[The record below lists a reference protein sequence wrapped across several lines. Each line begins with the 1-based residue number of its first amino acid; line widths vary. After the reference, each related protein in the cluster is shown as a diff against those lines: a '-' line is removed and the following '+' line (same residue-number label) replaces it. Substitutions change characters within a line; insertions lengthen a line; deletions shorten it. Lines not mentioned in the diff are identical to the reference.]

1 MLRHSRHIDGDAS
14 PRKDAHHPKVTQ
26 PNSSKDL
33 LLNFIRDFERRVSL
47 LLCLNL
53 PKRIALSRGFLLG
66 LGLIFTFIFASG
78 DQVSRAQSLEE
89 GLIVWLQLDEGTGI
103 TASDSSGNNNAGILR
118 GGDWILGRF
127 GNAVDLINPSQNNT
141 DPDWIE
147 IAHNENQNLQ
157 NQVTLAAWVKPVQLT
172 EGAGIITKGENITSY
187 AMRLTDS
194 GQVRFTANFG
204 EPFGWQGAGN
214 WESFTSIGTNEWHH
228 IAVTYDG
235 ANVRFFLDGVK
246 DDNKPATDLI
256 FGRASQPI
264 FIGADLPNDDQ
275 LFDGA
280 VDDVR
285 IYNRA
290 LTTGEMQKLAL
301 RPNQPPTLSLPETQ
315 TNNEGDSIALAIQA
329 SDPEGQA
336 LTFSANG
343 LPNGLTLDATTG
355 LISGIIESGA
365 SGTYS
370 VDVEVS
376 DPQNNKASGSFL
388 WIVNAP
394 APTNTP
400 TEAPTETPAETPTE
414 IPTNTPTETWTP
426 TQTPTQTP
434 TPTFTP
440 TNTPTSTQTPTG
452 TLTPSATPTE
462 TSTSTP
468 TAEPTATSTP
478 TSTFEPTA
486 TPEPPLPTPTQPSE
500 LTGTPSAVPPTPM
513 QTATATPT
521 NGRQPIGEIIQTFSH
536 FEDVRLDSR
545 ISTGD
550 RILFQT
556 TITNTGTI
564 TLTDVHVSQEAN
576 SELTLVPN
584 SVWIVQNSSSSGMQ
598 LPNAVLPLNIS
609 TIPAG
614 NTISVLYIMEV
625 RLNRLIQ
632 TDNIESVAFLQ
643 AAGQDNIYASPVLI
657 PVVRPP
663 VGLSGSNSTLLFL
676 PYVNQ

>member
-1 MLRHSRHIDGDAS
+1 MLRHSRHVGGDAS
-14 PRKDAHHPKVTQ
+14 PSMDAHHPKAKSQDCSHNLLGTLILNVWECPLL
-26 PNSSKDL
+26 PNRPS
-33 LLNFIRDFERRVSL
+33 
-47 LLCLNL
+47 L
-53 PKRIALSRGFLLG
+53 PKSVTLSKRFLLV
-66 LGLIFTFIFASG
+66 LGLICTLIFVNG
-78 DQVSRAQSLEE
+78 DQVSRAQSLED

-103 TASDSSGNNNAGILR
+103 TASDRSGNNNSGILR

-127 GNAVDLINPSQNNT
+127 GNAVDLINPSQNNS

-147 IAHNENQNLQ
+147 IAHNENQNFQ

-172 EGAGIITKGENITSY
+172 DGAGIITKGENITSY

-214 WESFTSIGTNEWHH
+214 WDSFTSIGTNEWHH

-235 ANVRFFLDGVK
+235 ANVRFFLDGIK

-264 FIGADLPNDDQ
+264 FIGADLPDDDE

-315 TNNEGDSIALAIQA
+315 TNDEGDSIALTIQA
-329 SDPEGQA
+329 SDPENGA
-336 LTFSANG
+336 LTFTATG

-355 LISGIIESGA
+355 LISGLIDQGA

-388 WIVNAP
+388 WIINAQV
-394 APTNTP
+394 PTNTP
-400 TEAPTETPAETPTE
+400 TATPPNTSTQTPTETPTGTPTA
-414 IPTNTPTETWTP
+414 TPTKTS
-426 TQTPTQTP
+426 
-434 TPTFTP
+434 
-440 TNTPTSTQTPTG
+440 TSTQTPTG
-452 TLTPSATPTE
+452 TLTPSATPT
-462 TSTSTP
+462 
-468 TAEPTATSTP
+468 ATSTGTPSPEPSATP
-478 TSTFEPTA
+478 TRTSSLEPTA
-486 TPEPPLPTPTQPSE
+486 TPEPPIPTPTEPAV
-500 LTGTPSAVPPTPM
+500 LTGTPSVVPPTP
-513 QTATATPT
+513 TETGLPPTIVATATPT
-521 NGRQPIGEIIQTFSH
+521 NVQQQFGQITQTFSH

-564 TLTDVHVSQEAN
+564 TLTDVQVSQKAN
-576 SELTLVPN
+576 SELALVPN
-584 SVWIVQNSSSSGMQ
+584 SIWVVQNNSSSGMQ
-598 LPNAVLPLNIS
+598 LPNAVLPLSIS
-609 TIPAG
+609 AIPAG

-632 TDNIESVAFLQ
+632 TENIESVAFLQ
-643 AAGQDNIYASPVLI
+643 VADQEILYAAPIPV

-663 VGLSGSNSTLLFL
+663 IGLSGSNSTLLFL
-676 PYVNQ
+676 PVIK